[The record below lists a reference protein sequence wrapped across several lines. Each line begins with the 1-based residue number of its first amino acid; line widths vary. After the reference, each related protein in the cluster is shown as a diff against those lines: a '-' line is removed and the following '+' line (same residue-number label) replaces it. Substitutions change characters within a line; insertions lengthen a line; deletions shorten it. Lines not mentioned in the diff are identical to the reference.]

1 MNPPSIEPA
10 ELAEGTVPTRRE
22 LIWQRRAL
30 AVVVAVVVNVIIL
43 GIGRLAKGDLPVA
56 KVGSDAQTIGVALVI
71 GVTALV
77 GIIAWGL
84 LAILE
89 RAMTHERARTIW
101 TAVAVVIFLLSLL
114 GPLGSGV
121 GTSSK
126 IMLAC
131 MHIGAAATI
140 IPLMRQS
147 RRL

>member
-10 ELAEGTVPTRRE
+10 EPVERTVPTRRE

-30 AVVVAVVVNVIIL
+30 AIVVAVVVNVIIL
-43 GIGRLAKGDLPVA
+43 GIGRLANGDLPIA

-77 GIIAWGL
+77 GILAWVL
-84 LAILE
+84 LDVLE
-89 RAMTHERARTIW
+89 RTMTHSRARMIW
-101 TAVAVVIFLLSLL
+101 TAVAVVVFLLSLL
-114 GPLGSGV
+114 GPLGSAQNTYSRV
-121 GTSSK
+121 
-126 IMLAC
+126 LLVC

-147 RRL
+147 RR

>member
-10 ELAEGTVPTRRE
+10 EPAEGTVPTRRE
-22 LIWQRRAL
+22 LIWQRRTL
-30 AVVVAVVVNVIIL
+30 AIAAAVVVNVIIL

-56 KVGSDAQTIGVALVI
+56 KINGNPQTINVAMVI

-84 LAILE
+84 LSVLE
-89 RAMTHERARTIW
+89 RMMTHERARTIW
-101 TAVAVVIFLLSLL
+101 TVVALAIFLLSLL
-114 GPLGSGV
+114 GPLSGGV
-121 GTSSK
+121 NASSK
-126 IMLAC
+126 IVLAC